1 MELLPDCVCVWG
13 GGKAD
18 INALMLKGGTAVT
31 DSQTEND
38 RETQTAF
45 PISPHPHPHPSLTPS
60 DSAIVCKCEFAKEKT
75 H

>member
-1 MELLPDCVCVWG
+1 MGWG
-13 GGKAD
+13 GGAGIAD
-18 INALMLKGGTAVT
+18 VNALMLKGGAAVT

-45 PISPHPHPHPSLTPS
+45 PISPHPHPSLTPS
-60 DSAIVCKCEFAKEKT
+60 DSAIGCKCEFAKEKT